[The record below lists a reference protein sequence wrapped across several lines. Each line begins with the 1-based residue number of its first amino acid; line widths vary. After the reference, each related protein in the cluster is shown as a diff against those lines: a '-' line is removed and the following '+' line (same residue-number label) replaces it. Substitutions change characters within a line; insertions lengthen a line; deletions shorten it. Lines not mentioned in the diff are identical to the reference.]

1 MVYGHHMDNVPENKK
16 APRII
21 SPKRLIVHDTILA
34 RFFRDKMD
42 TTWTE
47 HGQHMD
53 RAWTDFYRPPKRSE
67 GKTRLCRIFGGSQTH
82 YIPKGMYRSAPL

>member
-1 MVYGHHMDNVPENKK
+1 MDNVPENKK

-34 RFFRDKMD
+34 RFFRGKMD

-53 RAWTDFYRPPKRSE
+53 RAWTKHGQNMDMLKKVDLKEFIWVFLTNLVFITFIG
-67 GKTRLCRIFGGSQTH
+67 GKGIYFT
-82 YIPKGMYRSAPL
+82 KKM

>member
-1 MVYGHHMDNVPENKK
+1 MVYGHHMDNVLENKK

-47 HGQHMD
+47 HGQNMD
-53 RAWTDFYRPPKRSE
+53 KFPGASEAKR
-67 GKTRLCRIFGGSQTH
+67 RQNPALPDLWR
-82 YIPKGMYRSAPL
+82 